1 MDPLLLGIGGIVV
14 MLALVALRVPLAV
27 SLGLVGVGGMIL
39 LFGVPANRP
48 MNLTRGF
55 NIAWTYLTTEPY
67 EAVASYTLIA
77 IPLFLLMGFVA
88 FYSGFTKDM
97 YNTGRAWMSGLPGGL
112 AMATVVGCAMFA
124 AVSGSSLATAAA
136 MGKLAVPEMI
146 RNKYDKGLAT
156 GVVAMGGTLGALI
169 PPSILMILYAIFTEQ
184 SVGRLLQA
192 GIVPGLLSAGM
203 FMLYIGIRA
212 TIQPTWAPRPGRVGW
227 GERFGSL
234 RGVWSVLVLFV
245 LVMGG
250 LYSGITTATESAA
263 IGAIGA
269 YAISFLGRRM
279 TRGILRNSMV
289 ETVVQTSSI
298 FAIVVGAKI
307 FVGFITLTGVT
318 TVLSDFFLHLDIPPF
333 AVLLVISLLYIIL
346 GSFMEPLGIMLL
358 TLPVVIPVID
368 GLGYDLIWFGI
379 ILIKLLEIGM
389 ITPPLG
395 LNVFILKGVVG
406 SEVKLETIF
415 RGVAGFLLV
424 DLVTLFLLM
433 SFPIITLWLPNALW
447 N

>member
-14 MLALVALRVPLAV
+14 MLVLVALRVPLAV
-27 SLGLVGVGGMIL
+27 ALGIVGVGGMM
-39 LFGVPANRP
+39 LFFGAPANRP
-48 MNLTRGF
+48 MNLERGF
-55 NIAWTYLTTEPY
+55 NIAWTYLTNEPY

-97 YNTGRAWMSGLPGGL
+97 YETGRAWMSGLPGGL

-156 GVVAMGGTLGALI
+156 GVVALGGTLGALI

-192 GIVPGLLSAGM
+192 GIVPGLLSAAM

-212 TIQPTWAPRPGRVGW
+212 TLQPEWAPRPGRTSWSEKVS
-227 GERFGSL
+227 SL

-250 LYSGITTATESAA
+250 LYSGIVTATEAA
-263 IGAIGA
+263 AVGAIGA
-269 YAISFLGRRM
+269 YAISFLSRRLN
-279 TRGILRNSMV
+279 RKALKNSMV

-307 FVGFITLTGVT
+307 FIGFITLTGVT
-318 TVLSDFFLHLDIPPF
+318 TVMSDFFLHLDIPPF
-333 AVLLVISLLYIIL
+333 AILLVISLMYIIL
-346 GSFMEPLGIMLL
+346 GTFMEPLGIMLL

-406 SEVKLETIF
+406 NEVKLETIF
-415 RGVAGFLLV
+415 RGVAGFLLI
-424 DLVTLFLLM
+424 DLVTLLLLL
-433 SFPIITLWLPNALW
+433 SFPIITLWLPNTLW
-447 N
+447 G

>member
-14 MLALVALRVPLAV
+14 MLVLVALRVPLAV
-27 SLGLVGVGGMIL
+27 ALGIVGVGGMM
-39 LFGVPANRP
+39 LFFGAPANRP
-48 MNLTRGF
+48 MNLERGF
-55 NIAWTYLTTEPY
+55 NIAWTYLTNEPY

-97 YNTGRAWMSGLPGGL
+97 YETGRAWMSGLPGGL

-156 GVVAMGGTLGALI
+156 GVVALGGTLGALI

-192 GIVPGLLSAGM
+192 GIVPGLLSAAM
-203 FMLYIGIRA
+203 FMLYIGVRA
-212 TIQPTWAPRPGRVGW
+212 TIQPEWAPRPGRSSW
-227 GERFGSL
+227 SEKMGSL
-234 RGVWSVLVLFV
+234 RGVWSVLVLFI

-250 LYSGITTATESAA
+250 LYSGIATATEAA
-263 IGAIGA
+263 AVGAIGA
-269 YAISFLGRRM
+269 YAISFLSRRLN
-279 TRGILRNSMV
+279 GKALKSSMV

-298 FAIVVGAKI
+298 FAIVVGAKVFI
-307 FVGFITLTGVT
+307 GFITLTGVT
-318 TVLSDFFLHLDIPPF
+318 TVMSDFFLHLDIPPF
-333 AVLLVISLLYIIL
+333 AVLLMISLMYIIL
-346 GSFMEPLGIMLL
+346 GTFMEPLGIMLL

-406 SEVKLETIF
+406 NEVKLETIF
-415 RGVAGFLLV
+415 RGVAGFLLI
-424 DLVTLFLLM
+424 DLVTLLLLL
-433 SFPIITLWLPNALW
+433 SFPIITLWLPNSLW
-447 N
+447 G